1 MQYITPEMVS
11 TRNFQDILT
20 RLANGNLISLFAVDE
35 VKTAYSVFNLF
46 PNRHTASANG
56 GTTLGPSIAIL
67 GF

>member
-35 VKTAYSVFNLF
+35 VKLLIQHLTYF
-46 PNRHTASANG
+46 RI
-56 GTTLGPSIAIL
+56 GTLHQQMGARL
-67 GF
+67 